1 VIPVSV
7 YVQSYV
13 VYLGRQSYASEPST
27 TDLDRVTDA
36 HHELLGSCMKRW
48 CSAENFRSVINGV
61 FGCSN
66 TDDQVWI
73 RYDSKEK
80 AKQAIFYSYTR
91 YINGFAAILEDEEA
105 AEISSIYNTIII
117 VQHVCRAILD
127 NITNMVLLIRFQ
139 SIQKLYQFL
148 ETE

>member
-1 VIPVSV
+1 MPLLIVVLLWSKKQSKHGQEDSFLLSVPVFHSFHNLAESKSGCKKGKLACINVVWSFSLSSYISNLSYVIILLLTVIPMSV

-48 CSAENFRSVINGV
+48 CSAENFRSVIHGV

-66 TDDQVWI
+66 TDD
-73 RYDSKEK
+73 
-80 AKQAIFYSYTR
+80 
-91 YINGFAAILEDEEA
+91 
-105 AEISSIYNTIII
+105 
-117 VQHVCRAILD
+117 
-127 NITNMVLLIRFQ
+127 
-139 SIQKLYQFL
+139 
-148 ETE
+148 